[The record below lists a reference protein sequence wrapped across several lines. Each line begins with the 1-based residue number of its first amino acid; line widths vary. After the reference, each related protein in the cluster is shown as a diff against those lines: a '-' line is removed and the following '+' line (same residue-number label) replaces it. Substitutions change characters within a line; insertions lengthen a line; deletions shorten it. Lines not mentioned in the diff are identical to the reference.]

1 MFKRTTIIYLLL
13 QRTISLVFAT
23 GIISFI
29 FLIAVVSTI
38 PSIIGGDSNSRHGI
52 VLAKNNPAKK
62 LGIKT
67 GQAIWQAKELC
78 PQLITVGVD
87 SREVQRM
94 SYTVRGIFSRYTSHV
109 QPFGSDE
116 AWLDISGPKTTIREG
131 VHIANHLRHTIREET
146 GLTASIGVSDN
157 RIFAKLGSDLKK
169 PDAVSV
175 ICNENRARVLDPL
188 PVGELL
194 FIGRATTRKLNSIGI
209 YTIGQLT
216 AAQPET
222 LRSLLGKTGL
232 MLSGFAHGND
242 ASGVIATDA
251 ATVVKSVSNSITAA
265 HDLRCDDDIRITLYG
280 LCESVGMRLRRQGLQ
295 AQVLE
300 VYLRDTDLVTTSR
313 QCTLP
318 IPTNLCQ
325 ELFQA
330 AYRLTGGGAGSF
342 APLRSMG
349 VGVSRLSRTD
359 GNLQLSFLPEDA
371 QRQRQHLLEH
381 ALDEIREKYPTI
393 SRGTVFRVLSD
404 AAEEGDVGFRGE
416 AFLPDGVAH
425 GASLMPS
432 MRSAKAQY
440 SFSR

>member
-1 MFKRTTIIYLLL
+1 MARVILHADLNNF
-13 QRTISLVFAT
+13 FASVSCR
-23 GIISFI
+23 GRPQ
-29 FLIAVVSTI
+29 LMEVPVAVC
-38 PSIIGGDSNSRHGI
+38 GDPEKRHGI
-52 VLAKNNPAKK
+52 VLAKNTPAKK

-87 SREVQRM
+87 SQEVQRM

-116 AWLDISGPKTTIREG
+116 AWLDISGPTTTIREG
-131 VHIANHLRHTIREET
+131 VRIANHLRHAIREET

-175 ICNENRARVLDPL
+175 ICDENRARVLDPL
-188 PVGELL
+188 PVGDLL

-216 AAQPET
+216 AAPPET

-251 ATVVKSVSNSITAA
+251 ATVVKSVGNSITAA
-265 HDLRCDDDIRITLYG
+265 HDLRCDDDLRITLYG

-300 VYLRDTDLVTTSR
+300 VSLRDTELVTTSR

-318 IPTNLCQ
+318 MPTNLCQ

-330 AYRLTGGGAGSF
+330 SYHLMGDGLIPFS
-342 APLRSMG
+342 PLRSMG
-349 VGVSRLSRTD
+349 VGVSRLTRSD

-371 QRQRQHLLEH
+371 ARQRQHLLEH
-381 ALDEIREKYPTI
+381 ALDEIRERYGYFSIRRAVMLTDEALGSINPQEEH
-393 SRGTVFRVLSD
+393 VLVP
-404 AAEEGDVGFRGE
+404 EPYF
-416 AFLPDGVAH
+416 
-425 GASLMPS
+425 
-432 MRSAKAQY
+432 KATK
-440 SFSR
+440 